1 MTPLSQSSLPKQQLL
16 RWWGWIWLTTV
27 ALALLSA
34 QRYLAVMDPP
44 RTAPVALFRWTMLV
58 AHMGTMALVAL
69 LPALALSRLWPR
81 PLPIIGT
88 TLTLAVLLLTAL
100 LMDTHVYQLY
110 RMHIDMGVMNLL
122 LGGAASE
129 TFIFAGAMYLQAAG
143 IVALITLC
151 MVLIGCGLWRWVQR
165 TEARPQ
171 VRLALLGIYLA
182 CVVGFHGVHIWAD
195 ARGYEPLLVQTDVLP
210 VRYAATA
217 KRFMR
222 RLGFELKPRQ
232 LSAQNLDSGDSALA
246 YPLQPVNCAKA
257 AKPPNIL
264 LVVIDSWRFDA
275 MGERITPNITR
286 LARTASTFTQHY
298 SGGNATRIGVFS
310 LFYSIPGTYWH
321 RVLNEG
327 QGPVIVRE
335 LMHQDYDIQVFRS
348 TPIFSP
354 EFDRTVFVDV
364 PNVRVRSD
372 GANPAEW
379 DRDLTEDFKGFLQQR
394 NPQQPFFA
402 FLFYDG
408 PHSFDFPDD
417 YPLEFTPSLPDV
429 NYFSLNKQVD
439 PVPFF
444 NRYRNSVHYDDSLVG
459 EALQAV
465 NAAGLAE
472 DTVIIVTS
480 DHGQE
485 FNDNGDNFWG
495 HNSNFSRYQTG
506 VPFIWYQPGRPP
518 AVYQHRTSHFD
529 VMPTVLR
536 EVLGCQVPFDQIS
549 VGAPLFDPSPRE
561 VMVMSDYDEFAIVQP
576 DRVAAVRRSGVSVF
590 DSRYRPLRNSPVA
603 PDVIAK
609 ALEQKQRFY
618 KGFGTKAKE

>member
-1 MTPLSQSSLPKQQLL
+1 M
-16 RWWGWIWLTTV
+16 WLTTV
-27 ALALLSA
+27 VLALLIA
-34 QRYLAVMDPP
+34 QRYLGVIES
-44 RTAPVALFRWTMLV
+44 THTLPVKLFRYAMLV

-69 LPALALSRLWPR
+69 APGLLLGRLWPR
-81 PLPIIGT
+81 PVAVIT
-88 TLTLAVLLLTAL
+88 VTLALSVLLLTAL
-100 LMDTHVYQLY
+100 LMDTHIYQLY
-110 RMHIDMGVMNLL
+110 RMHVDMGVMNLL
-122 LGGAASE
+122 LGGAARE
-129 TFIFAGAMYLQAAG
+129 TFIFPGVMYVQALG
-143 IVALITLC
+143 IVGVIALAST
-151 MVLIGCGLWRWVQR
+151 VIGWALWRALPRWRAFPVLR
-165 TEARPQ
+165 TSL
-171 VRLALLGIYLA
+171 LALFLA
-182 CVVGFHGVHIWAD
+182 CVFAFHGVHIWAD
-195 ARGYEPLLVQTDVLP
+195 ARSYEPILVQTDLLP

-222 RLGFELKPRQ
+222 RLGIELKPRV
-232 LSAQNLDSGDSALA
+232 LTAQSMDSGSALN
-246 YPLQPVNCAKA
+246 YPLQPVNCGRATN
-257 AKPPNIL
+257 PPNIV

-275 MGERITPNITR
+275 FGDRITPNIAR
-286 LARTASTFTQHY
+286 FARTASTFTQHY

-335 LMHQDYDIQVFRS
+335 LLDQDYDVQVFRS

-354 EFDRTVFVDV
+354 EFDRTVFIEV

-372 GANPAEW
+372 GENPADW
-379 DRDLTEDFKGFLQQR
+379 DRDLTEDFKQFLHQR
-394 NPQQPFFA
+394 PPAQPFFA

-408 PHSFDFPDD
+408 PHSFEFPKD
-417 YPLEFTPSLPDV
+417 YPLEFTPSIADV
-429 NYFSLNKQVD
+429 NYFALNKQAD
-439 PVPFF
+439 RVPFY

-459 EALQAV
+459 EALEAIK
-465 NAAGLAE
+465 AAGIA
-472 DTVIIVTS
+472 DNTVIIITG

-506 VPFIWYQPGRPP
+506 VPFIWYQPGRAP

-529 VMPTVLR
+529 VMPTLLH
-536 EVLGCQVPFDQIS
+536 EVLGCSVPFDQIS

-576 DRVAAVRRSGVSVF
+576 DRVAAVKRSGVSVF
-590 DSRYRPLRNSPVA
+590 DSRYRPLRNSQVA

-618 KGFGTKAKE
+618 KGLGAKSKE